1 LKTDDLEPT
10 DLTDPAD
17 RTRRRRL
24 RRGMYIVPS
33 LFTSGN
39 IAAGYY
45 AITQSLQGSV
55 QEPRHF
61 NWAALAIGF
70 AIPFD
75 ALDGR
80 IARMT
85 KTTSE
90 FGKEL
95 DSLADVITF
104 GVAPSLL
111 AYTWGFQALP
121 VAMDAVRRQHVME
134 WGAFV
139 CFLFLLCGAGRLAR
153 FNIGTH
159 ITPTNPGRPD
169 RKYFVGMPIPAA
181 AGVIAAVVHFF
192 SGTPVP
198 NWRIAIMWMA
208 LVLVVG
214 LLMVSTWR
222 FWSGKEIN
230 LADRHPFRLIVL
242 MGLAIYGTVF
252 FSQYVLLA
260 VAFVYMFSGIFA
272 RAAVSNGQNPRQV
285 PGILTRS
292 DINVGANGFDNFPYF
307 SDSNHP
313 SVFWI
318 TNGEND
324 FEYNQASGAG
334 TCGACYW
341 FVPAAISG
349 TSQGEHWFR
358 YAGEQVTAARAG
370 ITPLQEFFGNSCSS
384 AMNGF

>member
-1 LKTDDLEPT
+1 MKRDVFRSPE
-10 DLTDPAD
+10 
-17 RTRRRRL
+17 RKRKGRL
-24 RRGMYIVPS
+24 RRGMYIIPS

-39 IAAGYY
+39 IAAGYF

-55 QEPRHF
+55 QEPQHF
-61 NWAALAIGF
+61 NYAALAIGF

-85 KTTSE
+85 KTTSD

-111 AYTWGFQALP
+111 AFTWGFQTLP
-121 VAMDAVRRQHVME
+121 MAMDPVRRQHVVQ

-153 FNIGTH
+153 FNIGTNLL
-159 ITPTNPGRPD
+159 PKNPGRPG

-198 NWRIAIMWMA
+198 NWRVAVMWMA
-208 LVLVVG
+208 LVFIVG

-222 FWSGKEIN
+222 FWSGKEID
-230 LADRHPFRLIVL
+230 LAARHPFQRIVL
-242 MGLAIYGTVF
+242 FGLVIYATVV

-260 VAFVYMFSGIFA
+260 LAAIYTFSGIFA
-272 RAAVSNGQNPRQV
+272 RAAYSWQRRHRQV
-285 PGILTRS
+285 MTSEPVVLS
-292 DINVGANGFDNFPYF
+292 EPP
-307 SDSNHP
+307 SQPPLHP
-313 SVFWI
+313 
-318 TNGEND
+318 
-324 FEYNQASGAG
+324 
-334 TCGACYW
+334 
-341 FVPAAISG
+341 
-349 TSQGEHWFR
+349 
-358 YAGEQVTAARAG
+358 
-370 ITPLQEFFGNSCSS
+370 
-384 AMNGF
+384 

>member
-1 LKTDDLEPT
+1 MKLDALRSPERKQ
-10 DLTDPAD
+10 
-17 RTRRRRL
+17 RGRL
-24 RRGMYIVPS
+24 RRGLYILPS

-39 IAAGYY
+39 IAAGYF

-61 NWAALAIGF
+61 DYAALAIGF

-75 ALDGR
+75 AIDGR

-111 AYTWGFQALP
+111 AFTWGFQTLP
-121 VAMDAVRRQHVME
+121 TAMDPALRQRIVE

-153 FNIGTH
+153 FNISV
-159 ITPTNPGRPD
+159 TPVASNPGRPG

-192 SGTPVP
+192 LGTPVP
-198 NWRIAIMWMA
+198 NWRVAIMWML
-208 LVLVVG
+208 LVLLIG

-222 FWSGKEIN
+222 FWSGKEID
-230 LADRHPFRLIVL
+230 LSDRHPFQRIVL
-242 MGLAIYGTVF
+242 MGLAIYATVA

-260 VAFVYMFSGIFA
+260 LAAIYTFSGIFA
-272 RAAVSNGQNPRQV
+272 RAAYSWQRRHRRMTSPEAVVLREP
-285 PGILTRS
+285 
-292 DINVGANGFDNFPYF
+292 
-307 SDSNHP
+307 P
-313 SVFWI
+313 SQPPVH
-318 TNGEND
+318 
-324 FEYNQASGAG
+324 Q
-334 TCGACYW
+334 
-341 FVPAAISG
+341 
-349 TSQGEHWFR
+349 
-358 YAGEQVTAARAG
+358 
-370 ITPLQEFFGNSCSS
+370 
-384 AMNGF
+384 